1 MLEGGLCSTSE
12 RPANSNSCGKN
23 WLAAGGI
30 APGTALATPLSR
42 SALAG
47 TPVGHTRLARCS
59 EDSAG
64 CPPSRAAPRRRMD
77 ESAKAMQQAIA
88 RSITAGSPELFQE
101 VSRSSHAHGQAE
113 ERRCIKVARTRSETG
128 GSVLWPVSRLCRAD
142 WGARGGIPLNC
153 TQALICL
160 RQRCQQTISKC
171 RQGRS
176 APCPER

>member
-1 MLEGGLCSTSE
+1 M
-12 RPANSNSCGKN
+12 
-23 WLAAGGI
+23 
-30 APGTALATPLSR
+30 LSR
-42 SALAG
+42 CIPSSSYSFPLGIYLQAYHGWPPQAGAGDAVTASALAG

-64 CPPSRAAPRRRMD
+64 CPASTAAPRRRMD

-113 ERRCIKVARTRSETG
+113 ERPRCIKITRTRSGTG
-128 GSVLWPVSRLCRAD
+128 GSVLGPVRRLCRAD
-142 WGARGGIPLNC
+142 WCARGGIPLNC

>member
-1 MLEGGLCSTSE
+1 MAEAEYWRFTVARDCQKKNTSE
-12 RPANSNSCGKN
+12 NHSECR
-23 WLAAGGI
+23 LAA
-30 APGTALATPLSR
+30 TALATPLSR

-47 TPVGHTRLARCS
+47 TPVGHTCLARCS

-64 CPPSRAAPRRRMD
+64 CPPSTAAPRQRMD

-113 ERRCIKVARTRSETG
+113 ERPRCIKVARTRSGTG

>member
-1 MLEGGLCSTSE
+1 M
-12 RPANSNSCGKN
+12 
-23 WLAAGGI
+23 
-30 APGTALATPLSR
+30 SR

-47 TPVGHTRLARCS
+47 TPVGHTCLARCS

-64 CPPSRAAPRRRMD
+64 CPPGTAAPRRRMD

-113 ERRCIKVARTRSETG
+113 ERPRCRRCIKVTRTRSGTG
-128 GSVLWPVSRLCRAD
+128 GSVLGPVRRLCRAD
-142 WGARGGIPLNC
+142 WCARGGIPLNC

>member
-1 MLEGGLCSTSE
+1 MQGGCM
-12 RPANSNSCGKN
+12 
-23 WLAAGGI
+23 AGRLGQWELQGY
-30 APGTALATPLSR
+30 PQLATPSR

-64 CPPSRAAPRRRMD
+64 CPPSTAAPRRRMD

-113 ERRCIKVARTRSETG
+113 ERPRCIKVARTRSGTG
-128 GSVLWPVSRLCRAD
+128 GSVLGPVSRLCRAD
-142 WGARGGIPLNC
+142 WCARGGIPLNC